1 MADKGKQERRAVERR
16 LFETE
21 VMFQADGGM
30 NKARSVDISEMGIR
44 IVSEKPMAIRL
55 QINEDDRLVQY
66 DAQLVWARLKEDGTM
81 EYGLKF

>member
-1 MADKGKQERRAVERR
+1 
-16 LFETE
+16 
-21 VMFQADGGM
+21 M